1 MSLLNTRL
9 PTGHQLVPENLE
21 PAGRL
26 LVYQAA
32 ISRRFVLICGGD
44 ARFDNVTDARL
55 AVFPPDPEH
64 TTHTTT

>member
-1 MSLLNTRL
+1 MLNSRL
-9 PTGHQLVPENLE
+9 PTGHQLVPQDLE
-21 PAGRL
+21 PAGPL

-32 ISRRFVLICGGD
+32 ISRHFVLIRGGD

-64 TTHTTT
+64 TTHTI

>member
-1 MSLLNTRL
+1 M
-9 PTGHQLVPENLE
+9 PENLE